1 MEARPTTLRDWF
13 FRGYALLIYIFLF
26 APIVVVIITSFNPSG
41 RATIPTEFTLDWYS
55 NLVDDSALMRAL
67 WTSLLIAFV
76 SAMLSAVLGLSA
88 AYGLSRYRLPGR
100 SAAQG
105 IFYLPMLVPA
115 VVSGVSMLMWF
126 RNIGIELG
134 WISILLTHVVVTL
147 PFTLTIILTSFAGF
161 DTRLEEAAMDLG
173 ATPWRTFL
181 YITLP
186 LVMPGVLGGALMAF
200 TLSFDE
206 FVVTLFVSGGGV
218 QTLPIVVYNRIR
230 YMLSPEINAI
240 ATLVMGFSIGLILIA
255 QVSVAMRKRRERA
268 RLKAVTQ
275 A

>member
-1 MEARPTTLRDWF
+1 MAPKLTMKDWI
-13 FRGYALLIYIFLF
+13 FRGFAFLVYLFLF
-26 APIVVVIITSFNPSG
+26 APILVVVMTSFNPTG
-41 RATIPTEFTLDWYS
+41 RATIPTEFTLQWYS
-55 NLVDDSALMRAL
+55 DLLDDSQLMTAL
-67 WTSLLIAFV
+67 WTSLIVAFV
-76 SAMLSAVLGLSA
+76 AGTLSALLGLSA

-126 RNIGIELG
+126 RNIHIELG
-134 WISILLTHVVVTL
+134 WVSIILTHIVVTL
-147 PFTLTIILTSFAGF
+147 PFTMTIILTSFAGF
-161 DTRLEEAAMDLG
+161 DIRLEEAAMDLG
-173 ATPWRTFL
+173 ASPWRTFRQ
-181 YITLP
+181 ITLP

-206 FVVTLFVSGGGV
+206 FVVTLFTSGGGV

-240 ATLVMGFSIGLILIA
+240 ATLVMGFSMGLLAVGQLVILL
-255 QVSVAMRKRRERA
+255 RKRRDRI
-268 RLKAVTQ
+268 RTQ
-275 A
+275 QVS

>member
-1 MEARPTTLRDWF
+1 MGARLTWSDWL
-13 FRGYALLIYIFLF
+13 FRVYSLLIYVFLF
-26 APIVVVIITSFNPSG
+26 APILVVVITSFNPTG
-41 RATIPTEFTLDWYS
+41 RATIPKEFTTEWYA
-55 NLVDDSALMRAL
+55 NLLDDSALIRAL
-67 WTSLLIAFV
+67 WTSLLIALGAAV
-76 SAMLSAVLGLSA
+76 ASSVLGLSA

-105 IFYLPMLVPA
+105 MFYLPMLVPA

-126 RNIGIELG
+126 RQINIELG
-134 WISILLTHVVVTL
+134 WASIFITHVVVTL

-173 ATPWRTFL
+173 ATPWRTFR

-186 LVMPGVLGGALMAF
+186 IVMPGVLGGALMAF

-206 FVVTLFVSGGGV
+206 FVLTLFVSGGGV

-230 YMLSPEINAI
+230 YMLTPEINAI
-240 ATLVMGFSIGLILIA
+240 ATIVMGFSMGLIVIA
-255 QVSVAMRKRRERA
+255 QASLAIRKRRERA
-268 RLKAVTQ
+268 RLAPVE
-275 A
+275 